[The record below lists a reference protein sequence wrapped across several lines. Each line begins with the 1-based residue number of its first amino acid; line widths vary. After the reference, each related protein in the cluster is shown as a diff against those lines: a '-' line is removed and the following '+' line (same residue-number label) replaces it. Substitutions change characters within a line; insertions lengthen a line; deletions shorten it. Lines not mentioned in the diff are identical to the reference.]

1 MSWIKFGGVTRRV
14 RIRRVVCLV
23 RFLPMREGGSSNRR
37 LRVGNETSGGDT
49 RVLEDVSAVVPFQQ
63 RSFSL

>member
-1 MSWIKFGGVTRRV
+1 
-14 RIRRVVCLV
+14 
-23 RFLPMREGGSSNRR
+23 LPMREGGSSNRR